1 MAQLKIFAFVLL
13 ALLLCLTQ
21 AVAAGNESASFAQGK
36 QYFDQGRFDDAYK
49 ELHKAFVQDPANQEI
64 NFYLGRAAFESG
76 RLEEAVM
83 AFDRILIAEPDL
95 ARAKLELARTHLR
108 LGSRELAKQYF
119 KEVQATNP
127 PEQVWK
133 NIQHFLD
140 VIAASEQRH
149 FVNGLF
155 TFGVSHDDNVN
166 VAPSE
171 GSVNI
176 NLSGITI
183 PITIDQTPISD
194 QIYNT
199 TLVANHIY
207 KFEDSPYAW
216 KTTAVNYNA
225 FYENQNIHDINF
237 LSLASG
243 PVFQGQNYLWQ
254 VQGMVNQVDL
264 EYDRYQGAYGLSS
277 SLTWLVDPTILFSIG
292 ATAQQKNNYQDG
304 DRDAD
309 NYLIT
314 AGPIFTL
321 GPNRI
326 TFALGK
332 EFENAAHDYNSYDRF
347 LILTRYDRQLPLDFG
362 LFASF
367 RFQNTNYDKTDPL
380 YVNNRSDDVLDL
392 SCGVSKQLWQAEDK
406 RHSLSGQIS
415 YTNTKAESNV
425 ALYEYDKNV
434 TAAELTFAF

>member
-1 MAQLKIFAFVLL
+1 MAQLQLFVFALL
-13 ALLLCLTQ
+13 ALQL
-21 AVAAGNESASFAQGK
+21 SFAPIAAATEMPPSFSQGK
-36 QYFDQGRFDDAYK
+36 EYFDQGRFDEAYA
-49 ELHKAFVQDPANQEI
+49 ELHKAFVQAPTNVEI

-83 AFDRILIAEPDL
+83 AFDRILIADPD
-95 ARAKLELARTHLR
+95 ANRAKLELARAHLR
-108 LGSRELAKQYF
+108 LGSNELAKQYF

-140 VIAASEQRH
+140 AIATSEQRH

-155 TFGVSHDDNVN
+155 TFGVSRDDNVN
-166 VAPSE
+166 VAPAE
-171 GSVNI
+171 TSVNVSF
-176 NLSGITI
+176 SGITL
-183 PITIDQTPISD
+183 PVTIDQTPISD

-207 KFEDSPYAW
+207 KFEDSPYTW

-225 FYENQNIHDINF
+225 FYENQNVHDINF

-254 VQGMVNQVDL
+254 VQGLANTVDL
-264 EYDRYQGAYGLSS
+264 EYDRYQSAYGLSS
-277 SLTWLVDPTILFSIG
+277 TLTWLVDQTILFNIG

-304 DRDAD
+304 DKDAD
-309 NYLIT
+309 NYMIT

-326 TFALGK
+326 TLALGK
-332 EFENAAHDYNSYDRF
+332 EIENAAHDYNSYGRF
-347 LILTRYDRQLPLDFG
+347 SLLARYDRQLPLDFG
-362 LFASF
+362 FFASF

-380 YVNNRSDDVLDL
+380 FIYNRSDDVLDL
-392 SCGVSKQLWQAEDK
+392 SCGVSKRLWQAEDK
-406 RHSLSGQIS
+406 RQSLAGQIS

-434 TAAELTFAF
+434 TAAELTLAF

>member
-1 MAQLKIFAFVLL
+1 MAKLKFLAMVLI
-13 ALLLCLTQ
+13 ALHLCLTQ
-21 AVAAGNESASFAQGK
+21 AVATEKVSASFTQGK
-36 QYFDQGRFDDAYK
+36 QYFDQGKFDEAYT
-49 ELHKAFVQDPANQEI
+49 ELHKAFVQDPANLEI

-95 ARAKLELARTHLR
+95 ERAKLELARAHLR

-133 NIQHFLD
+133 NIQQFLD
-140 VIAASEQRH
+140 AIAASEQRH
-149 FVNGLF
+149 FINGLF
-155 TFGVSHDDNVN
+155 SFGFSHDDNVN
-166 VAPSE
+166 VAPTES
-171 GSVNI
+171 SVNV
-176 NLSGITI
+176 NLGGLTLPFS
-183 PITIDQTPISD
+183 IDQKAISD

-207 KFEDSPYAW
+207 KFEDSPYTW

-225 FYENQNIHDINF
+225 FYGTQNIHDINF

-254 VQGMVNQVDL
+254 IQGMLNTVDVA
-264 EYDRYQGAYGLSS
+264 YDRYQSAYGLSS
-277 SLTWLVDPTILFSIG
+277 TLTWLVDQTILFNIG

-304 DRDAD
+304 DKDAD
-309 NYLIT
+309 NFMIT
-314 AGPIFTL
+314 AGPVFTL
-321 GPNRI
+321 GPDRF
-326 TFALGK
+326 TLSLGK
-332 EFENAAHDYNSYDRF
+332 ELENAAHDYNSYDRF
-347 LILTRYDRQLPLDFG
+347 IFLARYDRQLPLDFA

-367 RFQNTNYDKTDPL
+367 RFQNTKYDKTDPL
-380 YVNNRSDDVLDL
+380 YISNRADDVLDL
-392 SCGVSKQLWQAEDK
+392 SCGLSKRLWQTEDK
-406 RHSLSGQIS
+406 RRSLSGQIS
-415 YTNTKAESNV
+415 YTNTKAESNI
-425 ALYEYDKNV
+425 ALYAYDKNV

>member
-1 MAQLKIFAFVLL
+1 MAQLKSFAFLLL
-13 ALLLCLTQ
+13 ALQLSF
-21 AVAAGNESASFAQGK
+21 APVVVAAETSTSFSLGK
-36 QYFDQGRFDDAYK
+36 QYFDQGRFDDAYT
-49 ELHKAFVQDPANQEI
+49 ELHKAFVQDPANLEV
-64 NFYLGRAAFESG
+64 NFYLGRCAFESG

-83 AFDRILIAEPDL
+83 AFDRILIAEPESS
-95 ARAKLELARTHLR
+95 RAKLELARTHLR
-108 LGSRELAKQYF
+108 LGSNEVAKQYF

-133 NIQHFLD
+133 NIQQFLD
-140 VIAASEQRH
+140 AIAASEKRH

-155 TFGVSHDDNVN
+155 TLGVSHDDNVN
-166 VAPSE
+166 VAPAE
-171 GSVNI
+171 TSVNVSF
-176 NLSGITI
+176 SGLTI

-207 KFEDSPYAW
+207 KFEDSPYTW

-254 VQGMVNQVDL
+254 VQGLVNTVDL
-264 EYDRYQGAYGLSS
+264 EYDRYQSAYGLSS
-277 SLTWLVDPTILFSIG
+277 TLTWLVDQTILFNIG

-304 DRDAD
+304 DKDAD
-309 NYLIT
+309 NYMIT

-321 GPNRI
+321 GLNRI
-326 TFALGK
+326 TLALGK
-332 EFENAAHDYNSYDRF
+332 EYENAAHDFNSYDRF
-347 LILTRYDRQLPLDFG
+347 SLLARYDRQLPLDFG

-367 RFQNTNYDKTDPL
+367 RLQSTQYDKTDPL
-380 YVNNRSDDVLDL
+380 FINNRSDDVLDL
-392 SCGVSKQLWQAEDK
+392 SCGVSKRLWQAEDK
-406 RHSLSGQIS
+406 RQSLAGQIS

-434 TAAELTFAF
+434 TAAELTLAF

>member
-1 MAQLKIFAFVLL
+1 MAQLKFFAFVLL
-13 ALLLCLTQ
+13 ALQLSFAPV
-21 AVAAGNESASFAQGK
+21 AVAAEMSASFSLGK
-36 QYFDQGRFDDAYK
+36 QYFDQQKFDEAYT
-49 ELHKAFVQDPANQEI
+49 ELHKAFVQDPANLEI
-64 NFYLGRAAFESG
+64 NFYLGRCAFESG

-83 AFDRILIAEPDL
+83 AFDRILIAEPESP
-95 ARAKLELARTHLR
+95 RAKLELARTHLR
-108 LGSRELAKQYF
+108 LGSNELAKQYF

-140 VIAASEQRH
+140 AIAASEQRH

-155 TFGVSHDDNVN
+155 TIGVSHDDNVN
-166 VAPSE
+166 VAPAE
-171 GSVNI
+171 TSVNVSF
-176 NLSGITI
+176 SGITI

-207 KFEDSPYAW
+207 KFEDSPYTW

-225 FYENQNIHDINF
+225 FYENQNVHDINF

-243 PVFQGQNYLWQ
+243 PVFQGTHYLWQ
-254 VQGMVNQVDL
+254 VQGTISNVDL

-277 SLTWLVDPTILFSIG
+277 TLTWLVNQAMIFNIG

-304 DRDAD
+304 DKDAD

-314 AGPIFTL
+314 AGPVFTAGPDRFTL
-321 GPNRI
+321 
-326 TFALGK
+326 ALSK
-332 EFENAAHDYNSYDRF
+332 EFENAAHDYNSYGRF
-347 LILTRYDRQLPLDFG
+347 SLLVRYDRQLPLDFG
-362 LFASF
+362 LFASV

-380 YVNNRSDDVLDL
+380 FIYNRSDDVHDL
-392 SCGVSKQLWQAEDK
+392 SFGMSKRLWQAEDK
-406 RHSLSGQIS
+406 KQSLAGQIS
-415 YTNTKAESNV
+415 FTKTKAESTV

-434 TAAELTFAF
+434 TAAELTLAF